1 MTSSLFDRT
10 AAFAPLAAETTKG
23 RQLYER
29 LDALLADLKP
39 GDLLPSERA
48 LAAQFGVARM
58 TVRQQID
65 EFARAGRITRVMGKG
80 TLVSE
85 TRLPIMRS
93 LPSFS
98 RDIIEMGMRPGVA
111 RVATTVL
118 EADEVIAEILDIEPG
133 RPVVQLD
140 RVRTADDLPLS
151 IERTYFS
158 LDRFPG
164 LDQAPFESV
173 SVRAHLS
180 EVYGCVAVRAD
191 RRFTIVELS
200 SEDAVQLDV
209 PPGSP
214 AFLAEVTAYDAEDLV
229 VEAGNS
235 LLRADRYEIRMT
247 VDTRH

>member
-10 AAFAPLAAETTKG
+10 EAFAPLAAEEAKG
-23 RQLYER
+23 RQLYGR
-29 LDALLADLKP
+29 LEALLADSKP

-65 EFARAGRITRVMGKG
+65 EFARAGRITRVIGKG
-80 TLVSE
+80 TLVAE
-85 TRLPIMRS
+85 PRLPILRS

-111 RVATTVL
+111 KVATTVL
-118 EADEVIAEILDIEPG
+118 DADEAIAEILNIDPG

-164 LDQAPFESV
+164 LDQAPFANV
-173 SVRAHLS
+173 SVRAYLS
-180 EVYGCVAVRAD
+180 EAYGCVAVRAD
-191 RRFTIVELS
+191 RRFTIVELN
-200 SEDAVQLDV
+200 SEDARHLDV
-209 PPGSP
+209 PTGRP
-214 AFLAEVTAYDAEDLV
+214 AFLAEVTTYDAEDLV

-247 VDTRH
+247 VDTRS